1 MEGVREAMAEKDAV
15 IESLRNELKETK
27 EQMNDLEQYS
37 RRLCLNVSG
46 IPEGGPGEETDRLVI
61 DTAKL
66 AGVDLLL
73 HTRLTRRTASELQS
87 RESIALLLCASP
99 LSR

>member
-1 MEGVREAMAEKDAV
+1 MEGVREAMAEKGAV

-66 AGVDLLL
+66 AAVTIAPHEID
-73 HTRLTRRTASELQS
+73 TSRRIGTAKPGKD
-87 RESIALLLCASP
+87 RTIIVPSP